1 MYTLN
6 NTKSAYAGSKKWTAY
21 EPKSVNSKVIAV
33 GSNMKFFRY
42 KEIDFWLGIAASVNT
57 PYNVQ
62 KKSLKIWSKKSNF
75 KKCIN
80 VDNKY

>member
-1 MYTLN
+1 MKLYM
-6 NTKSAYAGSKKWTAY
+6 
-21 EPKSVNSKVIAV
+21 SVNSKIAV

-42 KEIDFWLGIAASVNT
+42 KEMLGIATSINA

-62 KKSLKIWSKKSNF
+62 TSLSKYGLNL

-80 VDNKY
+80 VDNILNLNYVKIHLPQIL